1 MKGMPDYIIEL
12 DQALD
17 EGMSKAIPVIVRQV
31 DEERKNLMIGKAEDF
46 LRTRTYSGANT
57 DYLNGIRET
66 IEILKAQY
74 NSPMCDC
81 RVCELEITY
90 PEEFDQIITDVFDH
104 IIDLE
109 YKL

>member
-66 IEILKAQY
+66 IEILKA
-74 NSPMCDC
+74 
-81 RVCELEITY
+81 
-90 PEEFDQIITDVFDH
+90 
-104 IIDLE
+104 
-109 YKL
+109 